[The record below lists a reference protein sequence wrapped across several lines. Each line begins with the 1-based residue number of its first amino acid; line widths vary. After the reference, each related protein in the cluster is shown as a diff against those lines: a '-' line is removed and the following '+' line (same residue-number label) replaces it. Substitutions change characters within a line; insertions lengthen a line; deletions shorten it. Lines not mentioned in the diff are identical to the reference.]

1 MIRPDMLL
9 SFLLERACRFYNRFP
24 RTGPE
29 CKKASSEELAWML
42 DISGGL

>member
-1 MIRPDMLL
+1 MFL

-24 RTGPE
+24 RADPE

-42 DISGGL
+42 DMPGGL